1 MKNLKKAKEVYSSI
15 KIPEHLNY
23 VVNKAIANK
32 EKPKHHI
39 FKYFNYAIST
49 MSCTFLAFV
58 FLINVNPSLASN
70 IKEIPII
77 GDIAKVFTIE
87 EYQKEDE
94 FKLINAK
101 IPALENTGNTDLEKR
116 INYEIMLKI
125 DKILQEA
132 EKRAAEYKKAVI
144 ETGGK
149 EEDYQPINIQIDYKV
164 GYSDNNIVSFILL
177 KSETLASAY
186 TEMYFYNI
194 DIKTGKNLNLRDILG
209 NNYKEIVNETVFKEI
224 DERSKNPDNVYF
236 TKEENGFQGIENE
249 YQNFYINENG
259 NIVVVFEKYK
269 IAPGYMGTQE
279 FEIDTPKSY
288 LM

>member
-39 FKYFNYAIST
+39 FRYFNYAVST
-49 MSCTFLAFV
+49 VTCTFIAFV
-58 FLINVNPSLASN
+58 LLINTNSSLASD
-70 IKEIPII
+70 IAEIPII
-77 GDIAKVFTIE
+77 GDIAKIFTVKEIKE
-87 EYQKEDE
+87 EDAT
-94 FKLINAK
+94 KLINAK

-125 DKILQEA
+125 NEILEEA
-132 EKRAAEYKKAVI
+132 EGRAAEYKKAVI
-144 ETGGK
+144 ETGGT
-149 EEDYQPINIQIDYKV
+149 EESYQPINIQIDYKV
-164 GYSDNNIVSFILL
+164 GYSSDDVVSFVIL

-194 DIKTGKNLNLRDILG
+194 DIKTGKNLNLRDVLG
-209 NNYKEIVNETVFKEI
+209 NDYKEIVDETIYKEI
-224 DERSKNPDNVYF
+224 AERSKNPDNAYF
-236 TKEENGFQGIENE
+236 TKEENGFDGIENE

-259 NIVVVFEKYK
+259 NVVIVFEKYE

-279 FEIDTPKSY
+279 FEIDKQIF
-288 LM
+288 

>member
-39 FKYFNYAIST
+39 FRYFNYAMST
-49 MSCTFLAFV
+49 VTCTFIAFV
-58 FLINVNPSLASN
+58 LLINTNSSLASD
-70 IKEIPII
+70 IAEIPII
-77 GDIAKVFTIE
+77 GDIAKIFTVKEI
-87 EYQKEDE
+87 KEDDAT
-94 FKLINAK
+94 KLINAK

-125 DKILQEA
+125 NEILEEA
-132 EKRAAEYKKAVI
+132 EGRAAEYKKAVI
-144 ETGGK
+144 ETGGT
-149 EEDYQPINIQIDYKV
+149 EESYQPINIQIDYKV
-164 GYSDNNIVSFILL
+164 GYSSDDVVSFVIL

-186 TEMYFYNI
+186 TERYFYNI
-194 DIKTGKNLNLRDILG
+194 DIKTGKNLNLRDVLG
-209 NNYKEIVNETVFKEI
+209 NDYKEIVDETIYKEI
-224 DERSKNPDNVYF
+224 TERSKNPDNAYF
-236 TKEENGFQGIENE
+236 TKEENGFDGIENE

-259 NIVVVFEKYK
+259 NVVIVFEKYE

-279 FEIDTPKSY
+279 FEIDKQIF
-288 LM
+288 

>member
-39 FKYFNYAIST
+39 FRYFNYAMST
-49 MSCTFLAFV
+49 VTCTFIAFV
-58 FLINVNPSLASN
+58 LLINTNSSLASD
-70 IKEIPII
+70 IAEIPII
-77 GDIAKVFTIE
+77 GDIAKIFTVKEIKE
-87 EYQKEDE
+87 EDST
-94 FKLINAK
+94 KLINAK

-125 DKILQEA
+125 NEILEEA
-132 EKRAAEYKKAVI
+132 EGRAAEYKKAVI
-144 ETGGK
+144 ETGGT
-149 EEDYQPINIQIDYKV
+149 EESYQPINIQIDYKV
-164 GYSDNNIVSFILL
+164 GYSSDDVVSFVIL

-186 TEMYFYNI
+186 TERYFYNI
-194 DIKTGKNLNLRDILG
+194 DIKTGKNLNLRDVLG
-209 NNYKEIVNETVFKEI
+209 NDYKEIVDETIYKEI
-224 DERSKNPDNVYF
+224 AERSKNPDNAYF
-236 TKEENGFQGIENE
+236 TKEENGFDGIENE

-259 NIVVVFEKYK
+259 NVVIVFEKYE

-279 FEIDTPKSY
+279 FEIDC
-288 LM
+288 

>member
-39 FKYFNYAIST
+39 FRYFNYAMST
-49 MSCTFLAFV
+49 VTCTFIAFV
-58 FLINVNPSLASN
+58 LLINTNSSLASD
-70 IKEIPII
+70 IAEIPII
-77 GDIAKVFTIE
+77 GDIAKIFTVKEIKE
-87 EYQKEDE
+87 EDAT
-94 FKLINAK
+94 KLINAK

-125 DKILQEA
+125 NEILEEA
-132 EKRAAEYKKAVI
+132 EGRAAEYKKAVI
-144 ETGGK
+144 ETGGT
-149 EEDYQPINIQIDYKV
+149 EESYQPINIQIDYKV
-164 GYSDNNIVSFILL
+164 GYSSDDVVSFVIL

-186 TEMYFYNI
+186 TERYFYNI
-194 DIKTGKNLNLRDILG
+194 DIKTGKNLNLRDVLG
-209 NNYKEIVNETVFKEI
+209 NDYKEIVDETIYKEI
-224 DERSKNPDNVYF
+224 TERSKNPDNAYF
-236 TKEENGFQGIENE
+236 TKEENGFDGIENE

-259 NIVVVFEKYK
+259 NVVIVFEKYE

-279 FEIDTPKSY
+279 FEIDKQIF
-288 LM
+288 